1 MNKGIGA
8 IIIGIIAVIG
18 GAALAALFIKNKLD
32 KKKEEELDFDDLDN
46 PVDDEEFEKFF
57 GDDDDNDASD
67 AEEASE
73 AEAEE
78 AADELEETDS
88 DAEEQL

>member
-8 IIIGIIAVIG
+8 IIVGIIAVIG
-18 GAALAALFIKNKLD
+18 GAALAALFLKNKLD
-32 KKKEEELDFDDLDN
+32 KKKDEIDFDDLDN

-57 GDDDDNDASD
+57 GDDEDDNAP
-67 AEEASE
+67 ASE
-73 AEAEE
+73 KAPEAEE
-78 AADELEETDS
+78 AAEDLEETDS

>member
-8 IIIGIIAVIG
+8 IIVGIIAVIG
-18 GAALAALFIKNKLD
+18 GAALAALFLKNKLD
-32 KKKEEELDFDDLDN
+32 KKKDEIDFDDLDN

-57 GDDDDNDASD
+57 GDDENDNAPAS
-67 AEEASE
+67 EEAP
-73 AEAEE
+73 EAEE
-78 AADELEETDS
+78 AAEDLEETDS